1 MLIPSFQL
9 GVGALTY
16 LVWIPL
22 VFALVWIFTKKF
34 WIALIVLLTMP
45 FTLLIY
51 HNVAALT
58 GKLANRWRKFW
69 LKIRK
74 DKLYADT
81 AALRRDIMSG
91 LDAVMA

>member
-58 GKLANRWRKFW
+58 G
-69 LKIRK
+69 
-74 DKLYADT
+74 
-81 AALRRDIMSG
+81 
-91 LDAVMA
+91 